1 MLGQVKPEKKIP
13 FEAPPRALVADD
25 HWYTYNAIDHTLT
38 KAGYDVVIA
47 DNGKDAAD
55 LLLDGAPF
63 DVVILDVVMPELDGF
78 EVLRRARRAGVRA
91 PIIMVSAMGTES
103 DRVRGLDLGADD
115 YLPKP
120 FSSRELLARANAVR
134 RRGGGTRPRPKKI
147 RVGEVVVDFEK
158 YVAYRR
164 EEPMHFTPLEWA
176 VLRHLAHR
184 QGKAVS
190 RAEFNVKVLKVPA
203 SIETRTIDRHTYSL
217 RCKLDEDPKKPRHV
231 LSVTGVGYRLAE
243 FELLA

>member
-1 MLGQVKPEKKIP
+1 MLGKVKAEKKVP

-47 DNGKDAAD
+47 ENGEDAAS

-63 DVVILDVVMPELDGF
+63 DVVLLDVVMPGLDGF
-78 EVLRRARRAGVRA
+78 EVLRRARQAGVRT

-120 FSSRELLARANAVR
+120 FSSRELLARANAIR
-134 RRGGGTRPRPKKI
+134 RRGGGTRPKPKRI
-147 RVGEVVVDFEK
+147 RVGDAVVDFEK
-158 YVAYRR
+158 YLAFRGQ
-164 EEPMHFTPLEWA
+164 EQLHFTPLEWA
-176 VLRHLAHR
+176 VLRHLATARARPSHAR
-184 QGKAVS
+184 NSMSRCSRSRPRSRHAPSTGTPTRYAVS
-190 RAEFNVKVLKVPA
+190 STK
-203 SIETRTIDRHTYSL
+203 TRKSRGTCCL
-217 RCKLDEDPKKPRHV
+217 
-231 LSVTGVGYRLAE
+231 
-243 FELLA
+243 